1 MPMHPRDW
9 DKLPRWYRDDMATP
23 WRPDDDDRGATM
35 TATEPGHLGTSSPM
49 LDLLSGFI
57 VELRQAGLPV
67 SLTENLDAMEAV
79 KHIPLEDREAF
90 KYALGATL
98 VKSNA
103 HWRAFETVFEVYF
116 SLRGKEYA
124 LGEDAD
130 ELAEGDEDERAGEGD
145 DGQQGP
151 KGMGGG
157 GDQMSPEELAEMLY
171 RALLEGDEAM
181 LRALAR
187 QAVKR
192 YAGMEPGRPVGG
204 TYYLYR
210 TLRNLDLDNVLER
223 LVDQSK
229 QDSPAPLT
237 PLEERLERDEY
248 EIRIDRLKK
257 EIEAEIRRRLV
268 ADRGVE
274 AMAKTLRK
282 PLPEDVDFMH
292 ASREELV
299 SLRKAIHPLTRKLAV
314 RLARKRR
321 HGRKGP
327 LDFRNTVRHSLSYG
341 GVPAEPKFR
350 YPRPAKPEIFV
361 VADISGSV
369 AAFAR
374 FTLHLVYAISNQF
387 SKVRAFVFIDGID
400 EVTSYFEGTEDIGEA
415 VHRVNTEADVVWVDG
430 HSDYGH
436 AFEVF
441 WNRWGREIGPKTTVI
456 ILGDARNN
464 YHASQSWVVKEAR
477 KKARHVFWLN
487 PEPRSYW
494 DTGDSIVGEYGVH
507 CDGVFEC
514 RNLRQLEKFVDHLV

>member
-1 MPMHPRDW
+1 MTVTD
-9 DKLPRWYRDDMATP
+9 LPSASG
-23 WRPDDDDRGATM
+23 GAD
-35 TATEPGHLGTSSPM
+35 EPL

-57 VELRQAGLPV
+57 VELRNAGLPV

-79 KHIPLEDREAF
+79 THIPIEDREAF

-98 VKSNA
+98 VKNHS
-103 HWRAFETVFEVYF
+103 HWRAFEVVFEVYF
-116 SLRGKEYA
+116 SLRGPEY
-124 LGEDAD
+124 EIVD
-130 ELAEGDEDERAGEGD
+130 GDPSAPLSD
-145 DGQQGP
+145 DDDQDPQMPGQGGQQG
-151 KGMGGG
+151 GGG
-157 GDQMSPEELAEMLY
+157 GGMSALTPEQLAEMLFK
-171 RALLEGDEAM
+171 ALLQGDDAM

-187 QAVKR
+187 QAVMR

-210 TLRNLDLDNVLER
+210 TLRNLDLDGMLDR
-223 LVDQSK
+223 LMEATREDA
-229 QDSPAPLT
+229 PAELT
-237 PLEERLERDEY
+237 PLEERLERDEFDD
-248 EIRIDRLKK
+248 RMDRLKQ
-257 EIEAEIRRRLV
+257 EVEAEIRRRLV

-292 ASREELV
+292 ASREEMAN
-299 SLRKAIHPLTRKLAV
+299 LRKAIYPLTRKLAV

-327 LDFRNTVRHSLSYG
+327 LDFRNTMRHSLSYG

-350 YPRPAKPEIFV
+350 FPRPAKPEIMV

-374 FTLHLVYAISNQF
+374 FTLHLVYAISSQF
-387 SKVRAFVFIDGID
+387 SKVRSFVFIDGLD
-400 EVTSYFEGTEDIGEA
+400 EVTRFFEGVEDIGEA

-436 AFEVF
+436 AFGVF
-441 WNRWGREIGPKTTVI
+441 WEKYGKDVGPKTTVL

-464 YHASQSWVVKEAR
+464 YHASQSWIVKEIEHRAR
-477 KKARHVFWLN
+477 KVFWLN
-487 PEPRSYW
+487 PEPRAYW
-494 DTGDSIVGEYGVH
+494 DTGDSIVGEYGTW
-507 CDGVFEC
+507 CEGVYEV
-514 RNLRQLEKFVDHLV
+514 RNLRQLEAFVEKLV